1 MAKNGVIFELNFMA
15 REGLNFEAVFSRF
28 AKNRRLSDF
37 WGVIKNEGKIFQKWT
52 QNLKS
57 EQDRIFLQQSRV
69 ATRPPLPKKVV
80 FWTNARRK

>member
-1 MAKNGVIFELNFMA
+1 MAKNGVIFELKNLA
-15 REGLNFEAVFSRF
+15 QEGPKFKAVFSRF

-37 WGVIKNEGKIFQKWT
+37 WGVSKNEGKIFQKST

-57 EQDRIFLQQSRV
+57 EQDRIFLQQCRV

-80 FWTNARRK
+80 FGANARRK